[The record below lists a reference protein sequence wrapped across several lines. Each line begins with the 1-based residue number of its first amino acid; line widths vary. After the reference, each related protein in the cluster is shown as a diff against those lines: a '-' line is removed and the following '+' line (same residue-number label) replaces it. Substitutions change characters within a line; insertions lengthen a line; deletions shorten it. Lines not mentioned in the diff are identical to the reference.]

1 MKTPVKFVAELD
13 HVREVSLLGTAD
25 LDYWEDR
32 LRAEG
37 LVPAQAGGRAR
48 VLIIAASAKFK
59 GLAFREL
66 SFCVLAHRPGE
77 PTSADGSYL
86 IRAFNSSRLLAF
98 CERAF
103 FATPYH
109 HGDVRMSTSPASI
122 RLVEGGQITF
132 HAEMR
137 ADAAAPPREP
147 STRGEDGWEGPVF
160 LPRDRRG
167 ASDPGRQFFA
177 RIRGDT
183 RAYPFLRSQDSLTI
197 EPAAGHGVLRSL
209 VDSHYVAEEWVVR
222 DDAIHAK
229 SKTVRRAAASAS
241 PPRA

>member
-13 HVREVSLLGTAD
+13 HVRESLLGAAD

-37 LVPAQAGGRAR
+37 LVPAQEGGRAR

-98 CERAF
+98 CERAI

-132 HAEMR
+132 HAEMHQTPLR
-137 ADAAAPPREP
+137 RRE
-147 STRGEDGWEGPVF
+147 SH
-160 LPRDRRG
+160 RRG
-167 ASDPGRQFFA
+167 ARTAGKGPSTCRGTAEGLPIRADSSSPGTA
-177 RIRGDT
+177 VTPGDT
-183 RAYPFLRSQDSLTI
+183 RS
-197 EPAAGHGVLRSL
+197 
-209 VDSHYVAEEWVVR
+209 
-222 DDAIHAK
+222 
-229 SKTVRRAAASAS
+229 SA
-241 PPRA
+241 PRTR